1 MEWRPIETAPKD
13 GTFVLGY
20 AWECVDVQYNDNGMR
35 VTWFERGSWQGFPW
49 ASQGMKPTH
58 WQPLPAPPK
67 DTAWIDAAAAHDF
80 NDES

>member
-13 GTFVLGY
+13 GTAILVWRAHEPGRELRRMGIDM
-20 AWECVDVQYNDNGMR
+20 WVGGCWWNSRRDMQ
-35 VTWFERGSWQGFPW
+35 
-49 ASQGMKPTH
+49 PTH

-67 DTAWIDAAAAHDF
+67 DTAWIDAAAVSDF